1 MGSGP
6 LSGDSKRDQG
16 NAGKKDALRIGFQN
30 AADMGRHTSSCQQ
43 QAVRGRVSGMAAKLA
58 KITEKTNGVLL
69 AMIVVLLFLQV
80 VTRYFN
86 SSSFLWVGEAALWIF
101 VWMVFL
107 GAAVL
112 FHKKE
117 HMIVDIIEYFL
128 SGKTKEKIQRRLAK
142 IIRMTCWVFLIIV
155 FYYSIIFTVSV
166 ANQYA
171 VSFRLSRVYL
181 SAALPVSI
189 VIMLIFEILSLYEKK
204 GGNKQ
209 C

>member
-1 MGSGP
+1 
-6 LSGDSKRDQG
+6 
-16 NAGKKDALRIGFQN
+16 
-30 AADMGRHTSSCQQ
+30 
-43 QAVRGRVSGMAAKLA
+43 MAAKLA
-58 KITEKTNGVLL
+58 KMIEKTNGVLL
-69 AMIVVLLFLQV
+69 AIIVVLLFLQV

-86 SSSFLWVGEAALWIF
+86 NSSFLWVGEAALWIF

-128 SGKTKEKIQRRLAK
+128 PGKTKGEIQKLLAK
-142 IIRMTCWVFLIIV
+142 IIRITCWVFLVII

-189 VIMLIFEILSLYEKK
+189 VMMLIFEILSLYERKR
-204 GGNKQ
+204 GNKP

>member
-1 MGSGP
+1 
-6 LSGDSKRDQG
+6 
-16 NAGKKDALRIGFQN
+16 
-30 AADMGRHTSSCQQ
+30 
-43 QAVRGRVSGMAAKLA
+43 MAAKLA
-58 KITEKTNGVLL
+58 SVIEKTNGVLL
-69 AMIVVLLFLQV
+69 AVIVVLLFLQV
-80 VTRYFN
+80 ITRYFN
-86 SSSFLWVGEAALWIF
+86 SSSFLWAGEAALWIF

-112 FHKKE
+112 FHKKQ

-128 SGKTKEKIQRRLAK
+128 PGQTKALIQKVLDR
-142 IIRMTCWVFLIIV
+142 IIRTTCWVFLAVV
-155 FYYSIIFTVSV
+155 FYYSLIFTVSV

-189 VIMLIFEILSLYEKK
+189 VMMLVFEILSLCEKRR
-204 GGNKQ
+204 GNKP

>member
-1 MGSGP
+1 
-6 LSGDSKRDQG
+6 
-16 NAGKKDALRIGFQN
+16 
-30 AADMGRHTSSCQQ
+30 
-43 QAVRGRVSGMAAKLA
+43 MAAKLA
-58 KITEKTNGVLL
+58 KMIEKTNGALL
-69 AMIVVLLFLQV
+69 TVIVVLLFLQV
-80 VTRYFN
+80 ITRYFN
-86 SSSFLWVGEAALWIF
+86 NSSFLWAGEAALWIF

-128 SGKTKEKIQRRLAK
+128 SGKTKEGIQKRLAQ
-142 IIRMTCWVFLIIV
+142 IIRMTCWVFLVII

-189 VIMLIFEILSLYEKK
+189 VIMFIFEIISRYEKK